1 MLGLLLAGALRGEE
15 RSAPAREPLIK
26 IEFVPLVAKPAAPE
40 NFTLEELNDALW
52 VETNRVRAAHDLRPL
67 RALPALVRAA
77 DDQSAF
83 MALTFR
89 VAHANPIQ
97 GQGTVV
103 ERTKRHGLASAACV
117 AENVL
122 SSGLAPPSDPPLS
135 CAQVAAQLIE
145 QWMNSPGHRA
155 NLLNREFTDLGCAA
169 RRVKFIG
176 GTEEFFATQVFAA
189 R

>member
-1 MLGLLLAGALRGEE
+1 MLAVTGGMHGEE
-15 RSAPAREPLIK
+15 RNAPAKEPLIK
-26 IEFVPLVAKPAAPE
+26 IEFVPLVANSAVPE
-40 NFTLEELNDALW
+40 NFTLEELNAALL
-52 VETNRVRAAHDLRPL
+52 VETNRVRVAHDLRPL
-67 RALPALVRAA
+67 RALPALIRAA

-89 VAHANPIQ
+89 VAHANPIH
-97 GQGTVV
+97 GQRDVV
-103 ERTKRHGLASAACV
+103 ERAKRHGLASASYL

-122 SSGLAPPSDPPLS
+122 SSGLAPSSDPPLS
-135 CAQVAAQLIE
+135 CAQVAAQLVE

-155 NLLNREFTDLGCAA
+155 NLLNRDFTDLGCAA

-176 GTEEFFATQVFAA
+176 GTEGFFATQVFAA